1 MFSSFRTDI
10 GIDLGTANVLVFIK
24 KQGVVLNEPSVVAMD
39 TKTKKPIAFGK
50 EAKMMLG
57 RAPENISVIKPLKY
71 GVISDYNITLHMLRH
86 FINETCGKRRFFRPR
101 IMVCVPG
108 GVTQVEKKAV
118 IDAAANA
125 GGASIYV
132 IDEPTAAAIGAGID
146 ISAPDGNMV
155 VDIGGGTAD
164 IAVISLG
171 GTVVSSSIKVA
182 GETFNEAIQ
191 RHIKKEYGILIGE
204 KTAEDIKINIGSVY
218 LKEEDSFMDCMG
230 RQVVTGLPEKTVVS
244 SNSLVECLM
253 DPAMQIVDAVH
264 SVFEKA
270 PPEIASDI
278 YHNGIT
284 LTGGGALLNG
294 LDKVITEK
302 LGVPCYVAENA
313 KECVAIGTG
322 MSLDVLGEK
331 NSIKAER

>member
-10 GIDLGTANVLVFIK
+10 GIDLGTANVLVYIK
-24 KQGVVLNEPSVVAMD
+24 RKGVVLNEPSVVALD
-39 TKTKKPIAFGK
+39 SKTGK
-50 EAKMMLG
+50 LISIGTEAKRMLG
-57 RAPENISVIKPLKY
+57 RSPENIRVVKPLKY
-71 GVISDYNITLHMLRH
+71 GVISDYNITLQMLRH
-86 FINETCGKRRFFRPR
+86 FINITCGRRRFFRPR

-146 ISAPDGNMV
+146 ISAPDGQMV
-155 VDIGGGTAD
+155 VDIGGGTCD

-171 GTVVSSSIKVA
+171 GTVASSSIKVA
-182 GETFNEAIQ
+182 GETYNETIQ
-191 RHIKKEYGILIGE
+191 RHIKKEYGILVGE
-204 KTAEDIKINIGSVY
+204 KTAEEIKINIGSVFH
-218 LKEEDSFMDCMG
+218 KEEDEYMDCRG
-230 RQVVTGLPEKTVVS
+230 RQLLTGLPENAIIS
-244 SNSLVECLM
+244 SNSLIECLM
-253 DPAMQIVDAVH
+253 EPTMQIIDAIH

-270 PPEIASDI
+270 PPEIAADI

-284 LTGGGALLNG
+284 LTGGGALLSG
-294 LDKVITEK
+294 LDKTITK
-302 LGVPCYVAENA
+302 HTGVPCYVAENP

-322 MSLDVLGEK
+322 MSLEILGEK
-331 NSIKAER
+331 DSLKAER